1 MAGVPGVEEVI
12 QGLRE
17 DLARI
22 QADPEAARAQS
33 EATRKGNPIS
43 LGPLVV
49 PAEEWVEDMAAGA
62 TAKADKWLKKT
73 LRPSKDPK
81 ERALAAEGKYT
92 AQMQEALAEGRW
104 GAGIRAIDEPLRQ
117 RMIEAT
123 GAAGY
128 RSGVAAKKEKA
139 LAKIKKLQPMVA
151 ALKEKIAAMPQ
162 DTPEQREARLL
173 AARRGMIE
181 IGKAMRAA

>member
-1 MAGVPGVEEVI
+1 MATVPGVEEAV

-17 DLARI
+17 DLALI
-22 QADPEAARAQS
+22 AQDPDAARAKS
-33 EATRKGNPIS
+33 EASRKGNPIT

-62 TAKADKWLKKT
+62 QAKADKWLKKT

-81 ERALAAEGKYT
+81 ATALAAEGKYT

-104 GAGIRAIDEPLRQ
+104 GAGIRAIDEAVRQ
-117 RMIEAT
+117 QMIEAT

-128 RSGVAAKKEKA
+128 RAGVTAKKPKA
-139 LAKIKKLQPMVA
+139 LAKIKRLQPMVA
-151 ALKEKIAAMPQ
+151 SLKERIAAMPQ
-162 DTPEQREARLL
+162 DTPEQREARML

-181 IGKAMRAA
+181 IGKAMRGG